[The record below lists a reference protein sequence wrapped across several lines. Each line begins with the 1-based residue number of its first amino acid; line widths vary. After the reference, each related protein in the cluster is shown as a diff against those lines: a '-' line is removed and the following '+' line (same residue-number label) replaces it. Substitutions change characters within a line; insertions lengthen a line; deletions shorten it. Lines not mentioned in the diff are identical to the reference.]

1 MDVILDDRDLRPGIM
16 FAEWELIG
24 PPVRITVG
32 ERGLNDGV
40 IELLGRK
47 HTEAARVSLADS
59 CAQTLALLETY

>member
-1 MDVILDDRDLRPGIM
+1 M

-40 IELLGRK
+40 VELLGRK
-47 HTEAARVSLADS
+47 QTEAARVPLAD
-59 CAQTLALLETY
+59 CVKQALALLESA

>member
-1 MDVILDDRDLRPGIM
+1 M

-47 HTEAARVSLADS
+47 QTEAARVPLVNS

>member
-1 MDVILDDRDLRPGIM
+1 M

-24 PPVRITVG
+24 PPVRITIG

-47 HTEAARVSLADS
+47 QTEAARIPLSDS